1 MESYILEDTD
11 EFLIHY
17 GVKGQKWGVRKKGY
31 EPVGR
36 TTRLKSNTK
45 SNNGASKIQQRVKDR
60 ISRRKVSK
68 LKKREEK
75 AKAKLKKINAEN
87 KVEALEEQ
95 VSIEERKQA
104 ILKKRSGKEIYKN
117 ADLFTTDEMA
127 NALRRLKLEKELR
140 EIDPKVKS
148 KGEQYLEKAKAASDA
163 MNTVTNAIESGA
175 KLYGTI
181 NKYFGETESK
191 DKKKDEKK
199 A

>member
-1 MESYILEDTD
+1 MDSYILEDTD
-11 EFLIHY
+11 EFLVHH
-17 GVKGQKWGVRKKGY
+17 GVKGQKWGVRKKTY

-36 TTRLKSNTK
+36 SKSTFSGDK
-45 SNNGASKIQQRVKDR
+45 STGKVSKIQQRVKER
-60 ISRRKVSK
+60 ISGHKTSK

-75 AKAKLKKINAEN
+75 AKAKLKKINAQK
-87 KVEALEEQ
+87 KVEALEQQ

-117 ADLFTTDEMA
+117 ADLFTTDEMSQ
-127 NALRRLKLEKELR
+127 ALRRLKLEKELR

-148 KGEQYLEKAKAASDA
+148 KGERYLEKAKAASDA
-163 MNTVTNAIESGA
+163 MNTVNNAIESSA

-181 NKYFGETESK
+181 NKYFGEGDSK
-191 DKKKDEKK
+191 DKKK